1 MLPSYDLAYCAL
13 PMNTFLK
20 RTFGIIF
27 AEEAQ
32 GYITLNSVNANA
44 LRADLMSA
52 WSTSRIENYMF
63 TEIKSN
69 RLKFASFFAPDVHFI
84 LQTLIDRQRKVRVN
98 KRHLTDAIKALEE
111 NTWLSSINA
120 PTVSKFNR
128 ARLQKFYKTPLDH
141 QNDFF
146 TAYDRYTQAYGLN
159 GYLLSARAGSGKT
172 LTDLMVAEMLD
183 AKTVIIVSPN
193 NAVESVWAKTLQTEY
208 RVPEPFWLAGRGK
221 AYNGQRFLI
230 SHYEGLPEL
239 LREVKAAKLTE
250 DVVVVLDECHNLN
263 DIKAQR
269 TQLFIELCQYTQSK
283 DIIWASGTPVKAM
296 GYEVIP
302 LLRTIDPLFTADVEE
317 RFKKIFGRESK
328 RALDILRNR
337 MGMITYKVE
346 GLPVKNE
353 VTDIDVQ
360 VVIPDGQKYT
370 LDAISQEMREFI
382 EDRMEYYEKNFKKF
396 EADYNRMLEIHSKGL
411 KGTDLEDFQK
421 YQTYIR
427 TIRKGYSAELH
438 KAEAAYCNYY
448 ELKRIIPSL
457 PQSMREE
464 FRSVRSVIKYVEL
477 KVMGEALGGVL
488 GRKRAEV
495 HRAMIQHANLE
506 QYVNDAVAKT
516 LIFTSYVS
524 VVKDM
529 DAYFRKLQF
538 NPVLVYGETNKELT
552 SMLKAFENRAELNPA
567 IATYMSL
574 STAVPMTMASTA
586 IMFNQPFRDHE
597 RTQAR
602 ARLDRLGQKNPVT
615 FVNVYLDTGT
625 APNISTRSLDIL
637 NWSKEQVIKI
647 MGADTQLLGSTLDT
661 LVASTESERCEELW
675 GPERD
680 LLDADAAME
689 SLLEDLT

>member
-1 MLPSYDLAYCAL
+1 MLPSYEFASCTLS
-13 PMNTFLK
+13 MNTFLK
-20 RTFGIIF
+20 RTFGVIF
-27 AEEAQ
+27 AEESQ
-32 GYITLNSVNANA
+32 GYITLNSVSASA

-63 TEIKSN
+63 TEMKSN
-69 RLKFASFFAPDVHFI
+69 RLRFPSFFAPDVHFI
-84 LQTLIDRQRKVRVN
+84 LQTLIERKRKVHVN
-98 KRHLTDAIKALEE
+98 KRHLHDAVKALEE

-120 PTVSKFNR
+120 PLASKLNR
-128 ARLQKFYKTPLDH
+128 TRLQKFFKTPLDH
-141 QNDFF
+141 QEDFF
-146 TAYDRYTQAYGLN
+146 AVYDKNTQAYGLN

-172 LTDLMVAEMLD
+172 LTDLMLAEMLD
-183 AKTVIIVSPN
+183 AKHVIIVSPN

-208 RVPEPFWLAGRGK
+208 RVPEAYWIAGRSK
-221 AYNGQRFLI
+221 SYNGERFLI

-239 LREVKAAKLTE
+239 LREVKKAKLTQ

-269 TQLFIELCQYTQSK
+269 TQLFIELCDYTQSK
-283 DIIWASGTPVKAM
+283 DIVWASGTPVKAM

-302 LLRTIDPLFTADVEE
+302 LLRTIDPLFNSDVEE
-317 RFKKIFGRESK
+317 RFKKIFGREAK

-346 GLPVKNE
+346 GLPVQNQVE
-353 VTDIDVQ
+353 DLDVK
-360 VVIPDGQKYT
+360 VVIPNGQQYT
-370 LDAISQEMREFI
+370 LDAISQEMRAFI
-382 EDRMEYYEKNFKKF
+382 EQRMDYYEKNFKQF
-396 EADYNRMLEIHSKGL
+396 EADYNKMLEIHSKGL
-411 KGTDLEDFQK
+411 KGSELEDFKK
-421 YQTYIR
+421 YQSYIK
-427 TIRKGYSAELH
+427 TIRKFYDPELH
-438 KAEAAYCNYY
+438 KTEAAYCNFY
-448 ELKRIIPSL
+448 ELKKIVPSL
-457 PQSMREE
+457 PQSMRED
-464 FRSVRSVIKYVEL
+464 FRNVRSIIKYVHL

-495 HRAMIQHANLE
+495 HREMIAHAGLE
-506 QYVNDAVAKT
+506 KFVNAAVAKT

-524 VVKDM
+524 VVKDL
-529 DAYFRKLQF
+529 DSYFNKLKF
-538 NPVLVYGETNKELT
+538 HPVLVYGDTNKELT
-552 SMLKAFENRAELNPA
+552 MMLKAFENRAELNPA

-586 IMFNQPFRDHE
+586 IFFNQPFRDHE

-602 ARLDRLGQKNPVT
+602 ARLDRLGQKNPIT
-615 FVNVYLDTGT
+615 FVNVYLDTGA

-647 MGADTQLLGSTLDT
+647 MGEDSQLLGSTLDT

-680 LLDADAAME
+680 LLEADAAME